1 MRKNKIILILTL
13 TLILTGCTI
22 NKNSKVKTEIE
33 NINTQIDSEVNSNSN
48 DRENKDSTIN
58 SRNIISNKK
67 EVATIKS
74 NKNTP
79 NLEVRNKAISEE
91 YIRAIGIVKEFCR
104 NNSLEIKYIQPISDK
119 ISSLKD
125 FPNDE
130 HYILLNNLATLGAET
145 IQYFTDEE
153 NLNIDLSISTTDAS
167 GDIDNNFVTFGQT
180 YSDVKYKASIQNVN
194 DKFDFKDSKLN
205 EFRNLIL
212 EDKVLDYD
220 KLNDYIKNIYSGE
233 YNSDSVFLNKIDDN
247 KYEVIRIEN
256 NNCYYNLV
264 YDPLF

>member
-1 MRKNKIILILTL
+1 MRKNIIILILTL

-153 NLNIDLSISTTDAS
+153 NLNIDLSINTTDAS
-167 GDIDNNFVTFGQT
+167 GD
-180 YSDVKYKASIQNVN
+180 
-194 DKFDFKDSKLN
+194 N

>member
-1 MRKNKIILILTL
+1 MRKNKIILILAF

-22 NKNSKVKTEIE
+22 NKNSKVKKEIE
-33 NINTQIDSEVNSNSN
+33 NINTQIDSEVSSDSN
-48 DRENKDSTIN
+48 DRENKDSNIN
-58 SRNIISNKK
+58 SRNVVSNKK

-104 NNSLEIKYIQPISDK
+104 NNSLEIKYIQPISDR

-125 FPNDE
+125 FPNDG

-153 NLNIDLSISTTDAS
+153 NLNIDLSINTTEAS
-167 GDIDNNFVTFGQT
+167 GDNFATFGQT
-180 YSDVKYKASIQNVN
+180 YSDVIYKASIQNVN

-212 EDKVLDYD
+212 EDQVLDYD

-233 YNSDSVFLNKIDDN
+233 YDSDTVFLNKIDDN
-247 KYEVIRIEN
+247 RYEVIRIEN

-264 YDPLF
+264 YDPLV